1 MTKKPSEPRDPT
13 DMSDPQY
20 DSAKDPTSPFYEE
33 DKAGDEPKPDP
44 PEQDGYKVG
53 PGHPPKQ
60 YTWRPGGP
68 SPNPKGRPRDVPS
81 LKPDMKKMFEDCL
94 HERIEVTKDNKKAK
108 LTRLELGVR
117 QLVNQF
123 AKGDRHARRD
133 LFQYAALLGV
143 DLQAKDII
151 AEALPVDHQAI
162 VDAALWRYQHQQLSP
177 EPASEDHVKAPP
189 DLIDDDVTQLEP
201 NEAPAAKPKSDT
213 PAEKFNGQ
221 PLDEHGKPK
230 PHDRAS
236 LRALQERKL
245 AQQKKNQEQS

>member
-1 MTKKPSEPRDPT
+1 M
-13 DMSDPQY
+13 
-20 DSAKDPTSPFYEE
+20 
-33 DKAGDEPKPDP
+33 
-44 PEQDGYKVG
+44 
-53 PGHPPKQ
+53 
-60 YTWRPGGP
+60 
-68 SPNPKGRPRDVPS
+68 
-81 LKPDMKKMFEDCL
+81 

-189 DLIDDDVTQLEP
+189 DLIDDDVTPSEP

-245 AQQKKNQEQS
+245 AQQKKDQEES